1 MKEIPISQVDSVFAG
16 GLYPIEFLLYY
27 SNPVGSKTVRAA
39 LKKLSSDF
47 WPVFGN
53 YRDGL
58 IQFEGYS
65 EDEHFKEARIEGDFD
80 RNQPA
85 EEIFHAYH
93 RSIPSGGKG
102 LFFLKMIQH
111 DNGTVLIAKLNH
123 LAGDGYSYF
132 FLLSAMASVSKA
144 GPLPFKK
151 DLVRRLYKPHHNRT
165 VLKEFRFEGT
175 GFKPAGQ
182 DNQFIP
188 SNEKIPRADVRRMI
202 KEIAS
207 QSEKKVSTN
216 DVLSAMFVK
225 KLLSVQNDRF
235 GDNIQMTIPI
245 DVRRY
250 IKEYGPKFF
259 GNGIWLHP
267 IDFEKAELAESS
279 LPALAIKIREAM
291 PAVTKESYLAY
302 LEHLEDIISRGHIS
316 QLRPF
321 DPDRGCLVTNL
332 SRLPAHRLDFGSGP
346 PDFINPLTIEKNSA
360 GILTDEE
367 NFILR
372 WVV

>member
-58 IQFEGYS
+58 IQFEGYK
-65 EDEHFKEARIEGDFD
+65 EDEHFEEARIGGDFD
-80 RNQPA
+80 RDQPA
-85 EEIFHAYH
+85 EEIFQAYR
-93 RSIPSGGKG
+93 RSIPSGGKA
-102 LFFLKMIQH
+102 LFFLKMIRH
-111 DNGTVLIAKLNH
+111 DNGTILIAKLNH

-132 FLLSAMASVSKA
+132 YLLATLASVSKA
-144 GPLPFKK
+144 GSLPFKK

-182 DNQFIP
+182 DNQLIP
-188 SNEKIPRADVRRMI
+188 ANEKIPRANVRRMI

-235 GDNIQMTIPI
+235 GDNMQMTIPI

-279 LPALAIKIREAM
+279 LTELAIKIREAM
-291 PAVTKESYLAY
+291 PVVTKESYLAY
-302 LEHLEDIISRGHIS
+302 LEHLEDIISRGHNS

-321 DPDRGCLVTNL
+321 DPDRGCLMTNL

-360 GILTDEE
+360 GILAEEE
-367 NFILR
+367 NFFLR

>member
-1 MKEIPISQVDSVFAG
+1 
-16 GLYPIEFLLYY
+16 
-27 SNPVGSKTVRAA
+27 
-39 LKKLSSDF
+39 
-47 WPVFGN
+47 
-53 YRDGL
+53 
-58 IQFEGYS
+58 
-65 EDEHFKEARIEGDFD
+65 
-80 RNQPA
+80 
-85 EEIFHAYH
+85 
-93 RSIPSGGKG
+93 
-102 LFFLKMIQH
+102 
-111 DNGTVLIAKLNH
+111 
-123 LAGDGYSYF
+123 
-132 FLLSAMASVSKA
+132 
-144 GPLPFKK
+144 
-151 DLVRRLYKPHHNRT
+151 
-165 VLKEFRFEGT
+165 
-175 GFKPAGQ
+175 
-182 DNQFIP
+182 
-188 SNEKIPRADVRRMI
+188 MI